1 MLLENF
7 QSVVISYIP
16 VLHMKTVLE
25 RLLFICNMANYSN
38 LQTQRGIEN
47 TKLNIRALST
57 SSADFKRT
65 SFSTCFR
72 RSRGQKKKNKTALS
86 FVVLNFRL
94 RKILV
99 DLSN

>member
-25 RLLFICNMANYSN
+25 RLLFRCNMANYRN

-47 TKLNIRALST
+47 TKVNSRALST
-57 SSADFKRT
+57 SSTDFKRT
-65 SFSTCFR
+65 SFLP
-72 RSRGQKKKNKTALS
+72 A
-86 FVVLNFRL
+86 FVVSEDSKG
-94 RKILV
+94 KIKMLY
-99 DLSN
+99 LM

>member
-1 MLLENF
+1 
-7 QSVVISYIP
+7 
-16 VLHMKTVLE
+16 MKTVLE